1 MTHIA
6 RYCQQK
12 CFRKNP
18 GNMMNMTVVFPF
30 QKGFPFHKGFPF
42 LGQDRKTNIS
52 L

>member
-18 GNMMNMTVVFPF
+18 DNMMNMTVVFPF
-30 QKGFPFHKGFPF
+30 HNGFPF